1 MPPLPARGSFAESEG
16 PPIGKGARITGESRE
31 RLRASLQKQYS
42 AGASIRSL
50 AHDLGRSYGFVHK
63 ILAES
68 GVALRSR
75 GGPNRQKSHSAD

>member
-1 MPPLPARGSFAESEG
+1 MPPQPARGSCAESEG
-16 PPIGKGARITGESRE
+16 PPIGKGVRIIGDSRE
-31 RLRASLQKQYS
+31 RLRASLQEQYS

-75 GGPNRQKSHSAD
+75 GGPNRKKSHRAD

>member
-1 MPPLPARGSFAESEG
+1 MPPLPARGSVTESEG
-16 PPIGKGARITGESRE
+16 PPIGKGARITGESRD
-31 RLRASLQKQYS
+31 RLRASLQEQYS

-75 GGPNRQKSHSAD
+75 GGPNRQK

>member
-1 MPPLPARGSFAESEG
+1 MPSLPARESVTESEG
-16 PPIGKGARITGESRE
+16 PPIGKGARITGESRD
-31 RLRASLQKQYS
+31 RLRASLQEQYCD
-42 AGASIRSL
+42 GASIRSL

-75 GGPNRQKSHSAD
+75 GGPNRQKPHSTE